1 MTRPLKWILLL
12 FGAAGLIVLAV
23 IVFLVVDFPGQ
34 STDHV
39 VRRAVSPD
47 GQVVA
52 ELHEVVTAMHGG
64 PDLIRLTLSTIAGN
78 DSAIVYSSVFECG
91 PDFSGYDLRWQS
103 AHNLVSLQAV
113 RCQSEQ
119 YRSRHALEFL
129 AGCERPLRAGLGYAH
144 VLEPS

>member
-12 FGAAGLIVLAV
+12 FGAAGLVVLAI

-39 VRRAVSPD
+39 VKRAVSPD
-47 GQVVA
+47 GRVVA

-64 PDLIRLTLSTIAGN
+64 PDLIHLTLSSIAGK

-91 PDFSGYDLRWQS
+91 PDFSGYELRWQS
-103 AHNLVSLQAV
+103 AHSL
-113 RCQSEQ
+113 S
-119 YRSRHALEFL
+119 FL
-129 AGCERPLRAGLGYAH
+129 YKTCAAN
-144 VLEPS
+144 PSNTAQGTQLNSWRDVNIHYQRD